1 MMDNITLAQKCGADI
16 ITVDIDV
23 YNMFKGDIVFTTDQL
38 NDFCT
43 KVIDNYFKEIKEICT
58 EIQNENRD

>member
-1 MMDNITLAQKCGADI
+1 MDNVTLAQKCGADI

-23 YNMFKGDIVFTTDQL
+23 YNMFKGDVVFTTDQL

-43 KVIDNYFKEIKEICT
+43 KVIDNYFKEIKEICA
-58 EIQNENRD
+58 EIQNENKD

>member
-1 MMDNITLAQKCGADI
+1 MDNITLAQKCGADI

-23 YNMFKGDIVFTTDQL
+23 YNMFKGDIIFTTDQL

-43 KVIDNYFKEIKEICT
+43 KVIDNYFKEIKEICA
-58 EIQNENRD
+58 EIQNENKD

>member
-1 MMDNITLAQKCGADI
+1 MDNVTLAQKCGADI

-23 YNMFKGDIVFTTDQL
+23 YNMFKGDVVFTTDQL

-43 KVIDNYFKEIKEICT
+43 KVIDNYFKEIKETCA